1 MKNGVA
7 IRAGLLMSK
16 PASAGERDAPM
27 VRAIPVTPAAAE
39 RSSEATTAIVY
50 DWRVGTSICEKLNR
64 SRKTPIAKDK
74 LGIRG
79 TSMSRILDG
88 RCVNTIV
95 LTSPIRA
102 ATRAAAR
109 AEIAAKML

>member
-1 MKNGVA
+1 M
-7 IRAGLLMSK
+7 
-16 PASAGERDAPM
+16 
-27 VRAIPVTPAAAE
+27 
-39 RSSEATTAIVY
+39 
-50 DWRVGTSICEKLNR
+50 LNR

-79 TSMSRILDG
+79 TSMSRTLDG

-102 ATRAAAR
+102 ATRAAHEER
-109 AEIAAKML
+109 EIAATRC